1 MAPDASLGVATS
13 TQYNGLWGPLPPH
26 ENEQFSTGTR
36 PANALS
42 PESSFPETA
51 EMKSNILHSLK
62 TATAARLWSA
72 THHIGLYEP
81 IFIETPQLQQDYV
94 IAMNLRYLIA
104 AFALV
109 TFQTSADNSTLDA
122 AIGGAIGGGAG
133 AAIGNEV
140 GGRDGAII
148 GGALGGAVGA
158 AVSTD
163 DDNHH
168 HSSYRKAYYDYDHD
182 HYYRDHHHHSSGFC
196 PPGQAKK
203 GNCWAQ

>member
-1 MAPDASLGVATS
+1 VGAPSWQFNKLWAPSQSPKNEHVPADA
-13 TQYNGLWGPLPPH
+13 
-26 ENEQFSTGTR
+26 R
-36 PANALS
+36 PAHDLL
-42 PESSFPETA
+42 PESPFSETK
-51 EMKSNILHSLK
+51 ETKSNLLRSLK
-62 TATAARLWSA
+62 TAITSRLWSA
-72 THHIGLYEP
+72 THHTWLCKS
-81 IFIETPQLQQDYV
+81 IFIETPQLQRDYV

-158 AVSTD
+158 AITTD
-163 DDNHH
+163 GDTHRHRSYKEAYYDDHDDYYRDLHHRHEH
-168 HSSYRKAYYDYDHD
+168 HSSH
-182 HYYRDHHHHSSGFC
+182 FC

-203 GNCWAQ
+203 GNCWDQ